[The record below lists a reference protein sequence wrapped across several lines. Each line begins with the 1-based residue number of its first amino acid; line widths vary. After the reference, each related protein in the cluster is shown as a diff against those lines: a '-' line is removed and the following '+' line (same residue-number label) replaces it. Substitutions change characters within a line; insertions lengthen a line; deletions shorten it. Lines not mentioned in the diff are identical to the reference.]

1 MANGNIEISIG
12 VDPSEAAAGLAKID
26 QALEL
31 FQNKISESGQDFLA
45 FTDDVDA
52 AAKQISQQMGVSF
65 KDAKKQLVSFRA
77 GLQDTGEALE
87 TDFKP
92 KADDTIKGLDSLK
105 GGAGEV
111 SSSFGQFGGAI
122 GVLSPELGGMASQ
135 VGALAGGLEG
145 AAKMTK
151 LTGGSMKT
159 LAIAGGALGVVAA
172 SLGVAWKVFSSRLN
186 AANERIKESH
196 IAMEEGIAS
205 AHAYKVTLMG
215 LQNAVGLLGD
225 AEFARA
231 QAAKAATDATAKER
245 EEQEDI
251 RHSVGDLAKDIE
263 GLIALE
269 AQLVAGEFD
278 HITKLGHLGIEFRNI
293 SEMIEMTGEQLENNE
308 VILSENG
315 ITTEFFNS
323 KQIKSGEVLQRVRD
337 EIENTRGS
345 LGMYTKQIEAVDERT
360 ERLNLLMQIQSAQAR
375 EDSEEVKK
383 LALSLA
389 ILEDVETRL
398 HVAALRA
405 AEALAIQSLQMMN
418 LGPATAASITAIR
431 KLFDTME
438 SDAPSGFQTTLA
450 QINTKLKGTAD
461 STEDATAA
469 TKESIDVQAQLNEQM
484 AAQAEAYANAQSL
497 VALELSDREA
507 IVQAHRDQKAEQQ
520 QLLRDGLIEYEQYAD
535 KLTEIDEQKAND
547 LLANDLAVAQS
558 KIATAEMFNAQ
569 LESILDAS
577 MDKRA
582 AAIDA
587 DEAEALARAE
597 GNAEAQEA
605 IRTKFDDKR
614 KSELGTL
621 FKAQQASQIASA
633 IMSGASAGIGALA
646 PPPTGLGPNAAGLAM
661 MAFVAASTATQVG
674 LIASQ
679 QPAFH
684 QGGIVGGQGDQSITA
699 QGGEVVLNRE
709 AVAAMGGPSAAAG
722 LNQGGGGGGTI
733 VIQNVYKQ
741 RVFDAVI
748 ADNLAKGGP
757 LKSALNNATRAG
769 RRGRVGGLL

>member
-1 MANGNIEISIG
+1 MADGQINIEVE
-12 VDPSEAAAGLAKID
+12 VDATKAVQGIDKID
-26 QALEL
+26 QSLGL
-31 FQNKISESGQDFLA
+31 FQAQIQESGQDFVE

-52 AAKQISQQMGVSF
+52 NARQLASQLGQPFDKVKQRLVAFREDAGAAG
-65 KDAKKQLVSFRA
+65 D
-77 GLQDTGEALE
+77 ALE
-87 TDFKP
+87 TKLKP
-92 KADDTIKGLDSLK
+92 KAEDTVKGLDSLK

-159 LAIAGGALGVVAA
+159 LAIGAGALGVVAA

-251 RHSVGDLAKDIE
+251 RHSVGGLAKDIE

-278 HITKLGHLGIEFRNI
+278 HIGKLGVLGIEFRNI
-293 SEMIEMTGEQLENNE
+293 SKMIEMTGEQLENNE

-323 KQIKSGEVLQRVRD
+323 KQIKSGEVLQAVRD

-450 QINTKLKGTAD
+450 QINTKLKTTASATD
-461 STEDATAA
+461 DATAA

-507 IVQAHRDQKAEQQ
+507 IVQAHRDQKAELQS
-520 QLLRDGLIEYEQYAD
+520 LLADELITYEQYAD

-684 QGGIVGGQGDQSITA
+684 QGGIVGGQGDQAITA